1 MYRRRVGKILG
12 EFVMAERLED
22 WRNQTPDDKN
32 KEELSIKLEEIL
44 DKLLDLEERLEIL
57 EGA

>member
-1 MYRRRVGKILG
+1 
-12 EFVMAERLED
+12 MAERLED